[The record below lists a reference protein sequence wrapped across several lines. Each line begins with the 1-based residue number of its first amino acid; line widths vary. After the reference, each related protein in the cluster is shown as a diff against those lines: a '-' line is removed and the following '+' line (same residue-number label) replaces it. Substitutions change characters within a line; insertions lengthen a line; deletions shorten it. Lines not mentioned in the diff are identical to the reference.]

1 MYRHSHLTLGSG
13 ALGGF
18 ALHLTGTGAAWTI
31 VLSATAIGVA
41 VSVARIAID
50 LGAPH
55 PARILRA
62 FRLRHV
68 LAAADL
74 CPHCGTAHA

>member
-18 ALHLTGTGAAWTI
+18 ALHLTGTATAWTI
-31 VLSATAIGVA
+31 VLSATAIGGV
-41 VSVARIAID
+41 VSLARIAIE

-55 PARILRA
+55 PATILHA
-62 FRLRHV
+62 LRLRHA
-68 LAAADL
+68 LAGSVL
-74 CPHCGTAHA
+74 CPHCGSAHA